1 MAAGPASHEL
11 SSPLVRFANGRL
23 ERPDSL
29 RFAAY
34 RHREAAHPRKRH
46 RRILVSARH
55 RRYQSTRGRDGAGA
69 AHGGAG
75 VDGGLRATGVSSPGV
90 PGVPQPSWCPWA
102 LLVSLGS
109 PGALL
114 VSLSSPQGS
123 LPLSQVSETERLSY
137 VGHNF
142 GSDGT
147 KCSSLCRYFVGVLDR
162 SSGQMEVYNAEI
174 FNMQPL
180 LSDNVIP
187 DDTKEYQKKSY
198 REKMDLCIEAFGTS
212 KQKRALSS
220 RRMNAVGSDIVS
232 TAVTKAAA
240 NVIDAKGVTALMQ
253 DVAQDD
259 VQSISAFLPPC
270 HEDADRPE
278 HVYRFEDILSPAE
291 YEALRVPAAALASAS
306 EEEMDKRAEERSL
319 CSFVLEELKFL
330 PTDEKSRDHKARCLW
345 FLDTLI
351 KFSQQKVIKK
361 KNPMGPE
368 CPHIISKKLMKN
380 FTSLTYNNGSIQNF
394 ISASMKAKIT
404 AYVIALA
411 LHINNFQT
419 DLTILQNDM
428 KLSESRILDIA
439 KALRLRVSK
448 VKGLVGLENDQNHK
462 LGTLSLPLPT
472 QKAPE
477 GQRKRKKMN

>member
-1 MAAGPASHEL
+1 A
-11 SSPLVRFANGRL
+11 VRFANGRL
-23 ERPDSL
+23 ERPESL
-29 RFAAY
+29 RFTVY
-34 RHREAAHPRKRH
+34 RNRDSAHPRKRH
-46 RRILVSARH
+46 RRILVS
-55 RRYQSTRGRDGAGA
+55 
-69 AHGGAG
+69 
-75 VDGGLRATGVSSPGV
+75 
-90 PGVPQPSWCPWA
+90 
-102 LLVSLGS
+102 
-109 PGALL
+109 
-114 VSLSSPQGS
+114 
-123 LPLSQVSETERLSY
+123 ETERLCY

-142 GSDGT
+142 GSQVM
-147 KCSSLCRYFVGVLDR
+147 KCNSLCRYFVGVLDK
-162 SSGQMEVYNAEI
+162 SSGQMDVYNAEI

-180 LSDNVIP
+180 LSGGGAGSHSCWAALVSWQGARPNPSLERARRGEHRLGVGVGVTHKVSLLKCSLVCVWLVLP
-187 DDTKEYQKKSY
+187 GVLRVLQSVLCPVQ
-198 REKMDLCIEAFGTS
+198 MDLCIEAFGTS

-240 NVIDAKGVTALMQ
+240 NVIDAKGVTGLMQ

-259 VQSISAFLPPC
+259 VQNISAFLPPC
-270 HEDADRPE
+270 HEDAERPE
-278 HVYRFEDILSPAE
+278 HVYRFEDILSAAE
-291 YEALRVPAAALASAS
+291 YEALRVPAATLASITA
-306 EEEMDKRAEERSL
+306 EEMAKRTEERSL

-361 KNPMGPE
+361 KHPMGPE

-380 FTSLTYNNGSIQNF
+380 FTSLTYNNGSIQNL

-419 DLTILQNDM
+419 DLTVLQNDL

-448 VKGLVGLENDQNHK
+448 AKGVPGLENEQNHK

-477 GQRKRKKMN
+477 GQRKRKKMS

>member
-1 MAAGPASHEL
+1 A
-11 SSPLVRFANGRL
+11 VRFANGRL
-23 ERPDSL
+23 QRPDSL
-29 RFAAY
+29 SFTVY
-34 RHREAAHPRKRH
+34 RNRDTAHPRKRH
-46 RRILVSARH
+46 RRIL
-55 RRYQSTRGRDGAGA
+55 
-69 AHGGAG
+69 
-75 VDGGLRATGVSSPGV
+75 
-90 PGVPQPSWCPWA
+90 
-102 LLVSLGS
+102 
-109 PGALL
+109 
-114 VSLSSPQGS
+114 
-123 LPLSQVSETERLSY
+123 VSETERLSY

-142 GSDGT
+142 GSEVM
-147 KCSSLCRYFVGVLDR
+147 KCNSLCRYFVGVLDKN
-162 SSGQMEVYNAEI
+162 SGQMEVYNAEI

-180 LSDNVIP
+180 LSGGRCWGSQLLSCFVLLSP
-187 DDTKEYQKKSY
+187 ALFPWHGEQWVWCSPGCTGCFTVCMSLVQ
-198 REKMDLCIEAFGTS
+198 MDLCIEAFGTS

-253 DVAQDD
+253 DMAQDD
-259 VQSISAFLPPC
+259 VQNISAFLPPC

-278 HVYRFEDILSPAE
+278 HIYKFEDILSPAE
-291 YEALRVPAAALASAS
+291 YEALRVPAATLASVTA
-306 EEEMDKRAEERSL
+306 EEVAKRAEERSH

-351 KFSQQKVIKK
+351 RFSHLKVIKK
-361 KNPMGPE
+361 KHPMGPE
-368 CPHIISKKLMKN
+368 CPHIISRKLMKN
-380 FTSLTYNNGSIQNF
+380 FTSLTYNNGSIQNL

-419 DLTILQNDM
+419 DLTVLQNDM
-428 KLSESRILDIA
+428 KLPESRILDIA

-448 VKGLVGLENDQNHK
+448 AKGPPGLESDQNHK

-477 GQRKRKKMN
+477 GQRKRRKMN

>member
-1 MAAGPASHEL
+1 A
-11 SSPLVRFANGRL
+11 VRFANGKL
-23 ERPDSL
+23 QHPDSL
-29 RFAAY
+29 RFTVY
-34 RHREAAHPRKRH
+34 RNRDTAHPRKRH
-46 RRILVSARH
+46 RRILVS
-55 RRYQSTRGRDGAGA
+55 
-69 AHGGAG
+69 
-75 VDGGLRATGVSSPGV
+75 
-90 PGVPQPSWCPWA
+90 
-102 LLVSLGS
+102 
-109 PGALL
+109 
-114 VSLSSPQGS
+114 
-123 LPLSQVSETERLSY
+123 ETERLCY

-142 GSDGT
+142 GNEVM
-147 KCSSLCRYFVGVLDR
+147 KCNSLCRYFVGVLDKN
-162 SSGQMEVYNAEI
+162 SGQMEVYNAEI

-180 LSDNVIP
+180 LSGGRCWGSQLLSCFVLLIFAVFPWHGVRTIPSLLHAERDSGRGKHSESGWVLCSVGCTGYLNVCFCLV
-187 DDTKEYQKKSY
+187 Q
-198 REKMDLCIEAFGTS
+198 MDLCIEAFGTS

-253 DVAQDD
+253 DMAQDD
-259 VQSISAFLPPC
+259 VQNISAFLPPC

-278 HVYRFEDILSPAE
+278 HIYKFEDILSPAE

-306 EEEMDKRAEERSL
+306 AEEMAKRVEERSH

-330 PTDEKSRDHKARCLW
+330 PTDERSRDHKARCLW

-351 KFSQQKVIKK
+351 RFSHLKVIKK
-361 KNPMGPE
+361 KHPMGPE
-368 CPHIISKKLMKN
+368 CPHIISRKLMKN

-394 ISASMKAKIT
+394 ISASMKAKLT
-404 AYVIALA
+404 AYVIVLA

-419 DLTILQNDM
+419 DLTVLQNDM
-428 KLSESRILDIA
+428 KLPESRILDIA

-448 VKGLVGLENDQNHK
+448 AKGGPGLESDQNHK
-462 LGTLSLPLPT
+462 LGTLSLPLPM